1 MKDQLL
7 AHQAL
12 GVVEYVN
19 WADENRL
26 KADKSSRYV
35 RGSFDDQG
43 KARQLTHAAT
53 ADGSVQYL
61 WRASHFEAMSAAD
74 ETSRW
79 NQQWSIFASIV
90 FNKDISQGIV
100 KKDRHVENAI
110 HAMQPS
116 LMTDNLKER

>member
-1 MKDQLL
+1 MYFGGFLESDCLSKHVNDKLL

-19 WADENRL
+19 WADENRP

-43 KARQLTHAAT
+43 TARQLTHAAT

-74 ETSRW
+74 D
-79 NQQWSIFASIV
+79 Q
-90 FNKDISQGIV
+90 V
-100 KKDRHVENAI
+100 KKPAVKHLCFDHF
-110 HAMQPS
+110 
-116 LMTDNLKER
+116 